1 MRAFALLGPR
11 EAVVEE
17 VEPPVAGPGQVVVDV
32 ERVGLCGTDL
42 EFYTGE
48 MAYLKQGHAGYPI
61 RLGHEWCGRV
71 ASAGEGVDTAWLG
84 RRVAGDT
91 MLGCGR
97 CARCMGGRHHV
108 CEDRFEVG
116 IRGGWPGALAE
127 QLLMPA
133 TALLALPDEVGP
145 TAGALVE
152 PGGNA
157 LRAARATGARAGMRV
172 LVWGPG
178 TIGRLA
184 AAFARAAGAE
194 VHLVGLEAG
203 EGVWS
208 AEELPGLPYDAIIDA
223 TNAAAVPQAALD
235 LVEPGGRVVYIGLAA
250 TPSTIDTRR
259 LVLKDVT
266 AVGVLGGSQGLR
278 AAVEHYSSGAVDPE
292 PLVAA
297 TVPLEQAG
305 EVLAG
310 WRPPDAGPGPKIHIN
325 PALGR

>member
-61 RLGHEWCGRV
+61 RLGHEWC
-71 ASAGEGVDTAWLG
+71 
-84 RRVAGDT
+84 
-91 MLGCGR
+91 
-97 CARCMGGRHHV
+97 
-108 CEDRFEVG
+108 
-116 IRGGWPGALAE
+116 
-127 QLLMPA
+127 
-133 TALLALPDEVGP
+133 
-145 TAGALVE
+145 
-152 PGGNA
+152 
-157 LRAARATGARAGMRV
+157 
-172 LVWGPG
+172 
-178 TIGRLA
+178 
-184 AAFARAAGAE
+184 
-194 VHLVGLEAG
+194 
-203 EGVWS
+203 
-208 AEELPGLPYDAIIDA
+208 
-223 TNAAAVPQAALD
+223 
-235 LVEPGGRVVYIGLAA
+235 GRVVYIGLAA